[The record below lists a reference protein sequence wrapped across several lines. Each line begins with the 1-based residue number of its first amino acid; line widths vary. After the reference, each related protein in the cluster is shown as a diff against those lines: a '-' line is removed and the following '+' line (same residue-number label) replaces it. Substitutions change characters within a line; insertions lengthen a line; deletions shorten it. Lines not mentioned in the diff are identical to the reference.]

1 VSRVQ
6 GLAVLAIL
14 VLTALNA
21 RGLALMVALP
31 VTKPAY
37 TWGSL
42 AVVASG
48 LSVLRLV
55 AAPRLTR
62 QSCSRPAGETPSASS
77 RARARASRLWRRP

>member
-1 VSRVQ
+1 VAFATFAGTLWPAITAGSPLLCLGPLPVSRVQ

-48 LSVLRLV
+48 LPFF
-55 AAPRLTR
+55 AW
-62 QSCSRPAGETPSASS
+62 
-77 RARARASRLWRRP
+77 WRRRA